1 MLKIKS
7 KQLYRV
13 KITIEKFILDIVLPN
28 RCVRCQREGGIFCDR
43 CKKYISI
50 INPGYVMND
59 MYGFEKLLV
68 AGLKEGWFERLVR
81 DFKYKGRRDYGE
93 FLAEKLGEL
102 IFGEVKR
109 MKLNDRSSE
118 VKRMKLDNRSSE
130 VERIRLDDR
139 SSEVERIRL
148 DDRSSDKSGD
158 IAIEVSRMMDAETR
172 ENRKIVLVPLPT
184 IRKHIRER
192 GFDHTLRLCFEL
204 ENFLQKR
211 LEGLGVKV
219 EYQDL
224 LVRKNK
230 TVQVGKEKKE
240 RMRQAEKAYGIREG
254 IKIEN
259 RTLYILVDDVTTTG
273 ASLAAA
279 KKILQTDRVWA
290 AVLMKER

>member
-13 KITIEKFILDIVLPN
+13 KITIEKFILDMVLPN

-59 MYGFEKLLV
+59 VYGFEKLLV
-68 AGLKEGWFERLVR
+68 AGLKEGWFERMVR

-93 FLAEKLGEL
+93 FLAEKLGEV
-102 IFGEVKR
+102 IFDEVKR
-109 MKLNDRSSE
+109 
-118 VKRMKLDNRSSE
+118 
-130 VERIRLDDR
+130 
-139 SSEVERIRL
+139 
-148 DDRSSDKSGD
+148 
-158 IAIEVSRMMDAETR
+158 IEI
-172 ENRKIVLVPLPT
+172 RKIVLVPLPT
-184 IRKHIRER
+184 IQKHIRER

-211 LEGLGVKV
+211 LAKLGMKV
-219 EYQDL
+219 EYEDL

-240 RMRQAEKAYGIREG
+240 RMKQAEKAYGIREG
-254 IKIEN
+254 IKIESK
-259 RTLYILVDDVTTTG
+259 TLYVLVDDVTTTG
-273 ASLAAA
+273 ASLTAA
-279 KKILQTDRVWA
+279 KKILQANLVWA

>member
-13 KITIEKFILDIVLPN
+13 KITIEKFILEMILPN
-28 RCVRCQREGGIFCDR
+28 RCVRCQRGGGIFCDR

-93 FLAEKLGEL
+93 FLAEKLGEV

-109 MKLNDRSSE
+109 MRFGDELSN
-118 VKRMKLDNRSSE
+118 
-130 VERIRLDDR
+130 
-139 SSEVERIRL
+139 
-148 DDRSSDKSGD
+148 KSG
-158 IAIEVSRMMDAETR
+158 EVTCGVLRKVETEIKEIR
-172 ENRKIVLVPLPT
+172 QIVLVPLPT

-211 LEGLGVKV
+211 LAKLGMKV
-219 EYQDL
+219 EYEDL

-240 RMRQAEKAYGIREG
+240 RMKQAEKAYGIREG
-254 IKIEN
+254 IKIESK
-259 RTLYILVDDVTTTG
+259 TLYVLVDDVTTTG
-273 ASLAAA
+273 ASLTAA
-279 KKILQTDRVWA
+279 KKILQANLVWA

>member
-13 KITIEKFILDIVLPN
+13 KITIEKFILDMVLPN

-68 AGLKEGWFERLVR
+68 AGLKEGWFEGLVR

-93 FLAEKLGEL
+93 FLAEKLGEM
-102 IFGEVKR
+102 IFG
-109 MKLNDRSSE
+109 E

-130 VERIRLDDR
+130 VERIRLNDR
-139 SSEVERIRL
+139 SSEVERIKL
-148 DDRSSDKSGD
+148 DDRSSVKSGD
-158 IAIEVSRMMDAETR
+158 VLVETSKMMDTEIQ
-172 ENRKIVLVPLPT
+172 EIRKIVLVPLPT

-211 LEGLGVKV
+211 LAKLGMKV
-219 EYQDL
+219 EYEDL

-240 RMRQAEKAYGIREG
+240 RVKQAEKAYGIREG
-254 IKIEN
+254 IKIESK
-259 RTLYILVDDVTTTG
+259 TLYILVDDVTTTG

-279 KKILQTDRVWA
+279 KKILQADQVWA

>member
-13 KITIEKFILDIVLPN
+13 KITIEKFILDMVLPN

-59 MYGFEKLLV
+59 VYGFEKLLV

-93 FLAEKLGEL
+93 FLAEKLGEV

-118 VKRMKLDNRSSE
+118 VKRTRLDDKSSE
-130 VERIRLDDR
+130 VERIKRDDR
-139 SSEVERIRL
+139 SSY
-148 DDRSSDKSGD
+148 KSGD
-158 IAIEVSRMMDAETR
+158 VLVEVSGMMDVEIQ
-172 ENRKIVLVPLPT
+172 EIRKIVLIPLPT

-279 KKILQTDRVWA
+279 KKILQADQVWA

>member
-1 MLKIKS
+1 MVKIKS

-13 KITIEKFILDIVLPN
+13 KITIEKFILDMVLPN

-59 MYGFEKLLV
+59 VYGFEKLLV

-93 FLAEKLGEL
+93 FLAEKLGEV

-109 MKLNDRSSE
+109 
-118 VKRMKLDNRSSE
+118 
-130 VERIRLDDR
+130 
-139 SSEVERIRL
+139 
-148 DDRSSDKSGD
+148 
-158 IAIEVSRMMDAETR
+158 IEI
-172 ENRKIVLVPLPT
+172 RKIVLVPLPT

-204 ENFLQKR
+204 EKFLSKR
-211 LEGLGVKV
+211 LEKLGVKV
-219 EYQDL
+219 EYEDL

-240 RMRQAEKAYGIREG
+240 RMKQAEKAYGIRDG
-254 IKIEN
+254 VKIESK
-259 RTLYILVDDVTTTG
+259 TLYILVDDVTTTG

-279 KKILQTDRVWA
+279 KKILQADQVWA

>member
-13 KITIEKFILDIVLPN
+13 KITIEKFILDMVLPN

-50 INPGYVMND
+50 INPGYVMED

-93 FLAEKLGEL
+93 FLAEKLGEV
-102 IFGEVKR
+102 IFG
-109 MKLNDRSSE
+109 
-118 VKRMKLDNRSSE
+118 E

-148 DDRSSDKSGD
+148 DDRSSEVKRMKLDDSLSGRSGD
-158 IAIEVSRMMDAETR
+158 VPVEVSGMMDVEIQ
-172 ENRKIVLVPLPT
+172 EIRKIVLIPLPT

>member
-68 AGLKEGWFERLVR
+68 AGLKEGWFERMVR

-93 FLAEKLGEL
+93 FLAEKLGEV

-109 MKLNDRSSE
+109 MKLDDRLSE
-118 VKRMKLDNRSSE
+118 VKRMK
-130 VERIRLDDR
+130 LDDR
-139 SSEVERIRL
+139 SSEVERTKF
-148 DDRSSDKSGD
+148 DDRSSDKSSD
-158 IAIEVSRMMDAETR
+158 ASVEVSGMMDVEIQ
-172 ENRKIVLVPLPT
+172 EIRKIVLIPLPT

>member
-13 KITIEKFILDIVLPN
+13 KITIEKFILDMVLPN
-28 RCVRCQREGGIFCDR
+28 RCVRCQRGGGIFCDR

-93 FLAEKLGEL
+93 FLAEKLGEV

-109 MKLNDRSSE
+109 MRFGDELSN
-118 VKRMKLDNRSSE
+118 
-130 VERIRLDDR
+130 
-139 SSEVERIRL
+139 
-148 DDRSSDKSGD
+148 KSG
-158 IAIEVSRMMDAETR
+158 EVTCGVLRKVETEIKEIR
-172 ENRKIVLVPLPT
+172 QIVLVPLPT

-211 LEGLGVKV
+211 LDDFGISV
-219 EYQDL
+219 EYQSL

-240 RMRQAEKAYGIREG
+240 RVKQAEKAYGIREG
-254 IKIEN
+254 VEIEN
-259 RTLYILVDDVTTTG
+259 KTLYMLVDDVTTTG

-279 KKILQTDRVWA
+279 KKILQAKQVWA

>member
-13 KITIEKFILDIVLPN
+13 KITIEKFILDMVLPN

-59 MYGFEKLLV
+59 VYGFEKLLV
-68 AGLKEGWFERLVR
+68 AGLKEGWFERMVR

-93 FLAEKLGEL
+93 FLAEKLGEV

-109 MKLNDRSSE
+109 GVLCDGSSE
-118 VKRMKLDNRSSE
+118 E
-130 VERIRLDDR
+130 
-139 SSEVERIRL
+139 
-148 DDRSSDKSGD
+148 SGD
-158 IAIEVSRMMDAETR
+158 GSVEVSRMMNAETR

-211 LEGLGVKV
+211 LDDFGISV
-219 EYQDL
+219 EYQSL

-240 RMRQAEKAYGIREG
+240 RVKQAEKAYGIREG
-254 IKIEN
+254 VEIEN
-259 RTLYILVDDVTTTG
+259 KTLYILVDDVTTTG

-279 KKILQTDRVWA
+279 KKILQADRVWA

>member
-13 KITIEKFILDIVLPN
+13 KITIEKFILDMVLPN

-93 FLAEKLGEL
+93 FLAEKLGEV
-102 IFGEVKR
+102 IF
-109 MKLNDRSSE
+109 DE
-118 VKRMKLDNRSSE
+118 VKRMKLD
-130 VERIRLDDR
+130 DR
-139 SSEVERIRL
+139 SSG
-148 DDRSSDKSGD
+148 KSGD
-158 IAIEVSRMMDAETR
+158 IPIEASRMMDAETR
-172 ENRKIVLVPLPT
+172 ENRKIVLVSLPT

-211 LEGLGVKV
+211 LDDFGISV
-219 EYQDL
+219 EYQSL
-224 LVRKNK
+224 LIRKNK

-240 RMRQAEKAYGIREG
+240 RVKQAEKAYGICEEV
-254 IKIEN
+254 KLDMN
-259 RTLYILVDDVTTTG
+259 TLYILVDDVTTTG

-279 KKILQTDRVWA
+279 KKILQANFVWA

>member
-13 KITIEKFILDIVLPN
+13 KITIEKFILDMVLPN

-50 INPGYVMND
+50 TNPGYVMED
-59 MYGFEKLLV
+59 VYGFEKLLV

-81 DFKYKGRRDYGE
+81 DFKYRGRRDYGE
-93 FLAEKLGEL
+93 FLADKLGEV

-109 MKLNDRSSE
+109 MRFGDELSN
-118 VKRMKLDNRSSE
+118 
-130 VERIRLDDR
+130 
-139 SSEVERIRL
+139 
-148 DDRSSDKSGD
+148 KSG
-158 IAIEVSRMMDAETR
+158 EVTCGVLRKVETEIKEIR
-172 ENRKIVLVPLPT
+172 QIVLVPLPT

-204 ENFLQKR
+204 EEFLQKR
-211 LEGLGVKV
+211 FDDLGVSV
-219 EYQDL
+219 EYQSL

-240 RMRQAEKAYGIREG
+240 RVKQAEKAYGICEG
-254 IKIEN
+254 VEIEN
-259 RTLYILVDDVTTTG
+259 KTLYILVDDVTTTG

-279 KKILQTDRVWA
+279 KKILQADRVWA

>member
-13 KITIEKFILDIVLPN
+13 KITIEKFILDMVLQN

-68 AGLKEGWFERLVR
+68 AGLKEGWFERMVR

-93 FLAEKLGEL
+93 FLAEKLGEVIL
-102 IFGEVKR
+102 GEVKR
-109 MKLNDRSSE
+109 MRFGDELSN
-118 VKRMKLDNRSSE
+118 
-130 VERIRLDDR
+130 
-139 SSEVERIRL
+139 
-148 DDRSSDKSGD
+148 KSG
-158 IAIEVSRMMDAETR
+158 EVTCGVLRKVETEIKEIR
-172 ENRKIVLVPLPT
+172 QIVLVPLPT

-204 ENFLQKR
+204 EEFLQKR
-211 LEGLGVKV
+211 FDDLGVSV
-219 EYQDL
+219 EYQSL

-240 RMRQAEKAYGIREG
+240 RVKQAEKAYGICEG
-254 IKIEN
+254 VKIDAN
-259 RTLYILVDDVTTTG
+259 TLYILVDDVTTTG

-279 KKILQTDRVWA
+279 KKILQADRVWA

>member
-13 KITIEKFILDIVLPN
+13 KITIEKFILDMVLPN

-50 INPGYVMND
+50 INPGYVMED

-93 FLAEKLGEL
+93 FLAEKLGEV
-102 IFGEVKR
+102 IFG
-109 MKLNDRSSE
+109 
-118 VKRMKLDNRSSE
+118 E

-148 DDRSSDKSGD
+148 DDRSSEVKRMKLDDSLSGRSGD
-158 IAIEVSRMMDAETR
+158 VPVEVSGMMDVEIQ
-172 ENRKIVLVPLPT
+172 EIRKIVLIPLPT

-211 LEGLGVKV
+211 LAKLGMKV
-219 EYQDL
+219 EYEDL

-240 RMRQAEKAYGIREG
+240 RMKQAEKAYGIREG
-254 IKIEN
+254 IKIESK
-259 RTLYILVDDVTTTG
+259 TLYVLVDDVTTTG
-273 ASLAAA
+273 ASLTAA
-279 KKILQTDRVWA
+279 KKILQANLVWA

>member
-13 KITIEKFILDIVLPN
+13 KITIEKFILDMVLPN

-93 FLAEKLGEL
+93 FLAEKLGEV
-102 IFGEVKR
+102 IFG
-109 MKLNDRSSE
+109 E

-139 SSEVERIRL
+139 SSEVERMKL
-148 DDRSSDKSGD
+148 DDRTSGKSGD
-158 IAIEVSRMMDAETR
+158 VPVEVSRMMDAEIQ
-172 ENRKIVLVPLPT
+172 EIRKIILVPLPT

-211 LEGLGVKV
+211 LDDFGISV
-219 EYQDL
+219 EYQSL

-240 RMRQAEKAYGIREG
+240 RVKQAEKAYGIREG
-254 IKIEN
+254 IKIKN
-259 RTLYILVDDVTTTG
+259 KTLYILVDDVTTTG
-273 ASLAAA
+273 ASLVAA
-279 KKILQTDRVWA
+279 KKILQADQVWA

>member
-13 KITIEKFILDIVLPN
+13 KITIEKFILDMVLPN

-68 AGLKEGWFERLVR
+68 VGLKEGWFERMVR

-93 FLAEKLGEL
+93 FLAEKLGEVIL
-102 IFGEVKR
+102 GEIKRMRFGDELSNKSGEVMCGVLRK
-109 MKLNDRSSE
+109 
-118 VKRMKLDNRSSE
+118 
-130 VERIRLDDR
+130 VETEIKEIRQ
-139 SSEVERIRL
+139 
-148 DDRSSDKSGD
+148 
-158 IAIEVSRMMDAETR
+158 
-172 ENRKIVLVPLPT
+172 IVLVPLPT

-211 LEGLGVKV
+211 LDDFGISV
-219 EYQDL
+219 EYQSL
-224 LVRKNK
+224 LIRKNK

-240 RMRQAEKAYGIREG
+240 RVKQAEKAYGICEG
-254 IKIEN
+254 VKLDMN
-259 RTLYILVDDVTTTG
+259 TLYILVDDVTTTG
-273 ASLAAA
+273 ASLVAA
-279 KKILQTDRVWA
+279 KKILQADQVWA

>member
-28 RCVRCQREGGIFCDR
+28 RCVRCQRGGGIFCDR

-68 AGLKEGWFERLVR
+68 AGLKEGWFERVVR

-93 FLAEKLGEL
+93 FLAEKLGEV

-109 MKLNDRSSE
+109 
-118 VKRMKLDNRSSE
+118 
-130 VERIRLDDR
+130 IRFDDR
-139 SSEVERIRL
+139 SSEVERIKL
-148 DDRSSDKSGD
+148 GDRSSNKSGNVPGGVL
-158 IAIEVSRMMDAETR
+158 IKVETEIKEIR
-172 ENRKIVLVPLPT
+172 RIVLVPLPT

-211 LEGLGVKV
+211 LEKLGMKV
-219 EYQDL
+219 EYEDL

-240 RMRQAEKAYGIREG
+240 RVKQAEKAYGIREG
-254 IKIEN
+254 VKLDMN
-259 RTLYILVDDVTTTG
+259 TLYILVDDVTTTG

-279 KKILQTDRVWA
+279 KKILQANLVWA

>member
-13 KITIEKFILDIVLPN
+13 KITIEKFILDMVLPN

-43 CKKYISI
+43 CKKYICI

-68 AGLKEGWFERLVR
+68 TGLKEGWFERMVR

-93 FLAEKLGEL
+93 FLAEKLGEV

-109 MKLNDRSSE
+109 MK
-118 VKRMKLDNRSSE
+118 
-130 VERIRLDDR
+130 LDDR

-148 DDRSSDKSGD
+148 DDRSSEVKRMKLDDSLSGRSGD
-158 IAIEVSRMMDAETR
+158 VPVEVSGMIDVEIQ
-172 ENRKIVLVPLPT
+172 EIRKIVLIPLPT

>member
-1 MLKIKS
+1 MVKIKS

-13 KITIEKFILDIVLPN
+13 KITIEKFILDMVLPN

-50 INPGYVMND
+50 INPGYVMED

-68 AGLKEGWFERLVR
+68 AGLKEGWFERMVR

-93 FLAEKLGEL
+93 FLAEKLGEVIL
-102 IFGEVKR
+102 GEVKR
-109 MKLNDRSSE
+109 MRFGDELSN
-118 VKRMKLDNRSSE
+118 
-130 VERIRLDDR
+130 
-139 SSEVERIRL
+139 
-148 DDRSSDKSGD
+148 KSG
-158 IAIEVSRMMDAETR
+158 EVTCGVLRKVETEIKEIR
-172 ENRKIVLVPLPT
+172 QIVLVPLPT

-204 ENFLQKR
+204 EEFLQKR
-211 LEGLGVKV
+211 FDDLGVSV
-219 EYQDL
+219 EYQSL

-240 RMRQAEKAYGIREG
+240 RVKQAEKAYGIREG
-254 IKIEN
+254 VEIEN
-259 RTLYILVDDVTTTG
+259 KTLYILVDDVTTTG

-279 KKILQTDRVWA
+279 KKILQADRVWA